1 MQPILAMAK
10 LTGTSAFRYR
20 LFWVLLVS
28 LVASVVLL
36 PLMLK
41 DDGTARGF
49 VQILLT
55 YTLGVILA
63 LLGIS
68 TLWLSCGA
76 MARDVEE
83 CQIQMVVV
91 KPVGR
96 WKVWLGKWLGILMLN
111 TCLISLAGV
120 AVYGLLMWRAAHLTA
135 LQQRILREEI
145 LVSRASF
152 RPESL
157 GLDNE
162 VEKRFAAT
170 KGLENLTQQQRLEV
184 RYEIAKKVY
193 IEAQIV
199 PPGRTRTWAFDLGY
213 ASRLLNT
220 NDLLSVRVKF
230 YPNSTN
236 ETGLYKGLWFFSKP
250 GSRERNDY
258 DPFALASGAPQEFRV
273 RADLPDS
280 QGRILVHYQNL
291 ENITLIFPLDEGIQ
305 ILYRDGGFGLNF
317 ARGLGILLAWLSLL
331 SAIGLS
337 AASVS
342 SFPVA
347 TFFSLSILLVVFSS
361 GTLSESVQDQ
371 NVLSGRPDEYQTIR
385 PIANAVL
392 LPIFRGILALIKTVD
407 VASPV
412 ESLSNGESITWSI
425 LGMAWL
431 QVVGAFGG
439 LVAAIGIWLF
449 SRRELATAQGSS

>member
-1 MQPILAMAK
+1 M
-10 LTGTSAFRYR
+10 
-20 LFWVLLVS
+20 
-28 LVASVVLL
+28 
-36 PLMLK
+36 
-41 DDGTARGF
+41 
-49 VQILLT
+49 
-55 YTLGVILA
+55 
-63 LLGIS
+63 
-68 TLWLSCGA
+68 
-76 MARDVEE
+76 
-83 CQIQMVVV
+83 
-91 KPVGR
+91 
-96 WKVWLGKWLGILMLN
+96 
-111 TCLISLAGV
+111 
-120 AVYGLLMWRAAHLTA
+120 
-135 LQQRILREEI
+135 
-145 LVSRASF
+145 
-152 RPESL
+152 
-157 GLDNE
+157 
-162 VEKRFAAT
+162 
-170 KGLENLTQQQRLEV
+170 
-184 RYEIAKKVY
+184 
-193 IEAQIV
+193 
-199 PPGRTRTWAFDLGY
+199 
-213 ASRLLNT
+213 
-220 NDLLSVRVKF
+220 RVKF